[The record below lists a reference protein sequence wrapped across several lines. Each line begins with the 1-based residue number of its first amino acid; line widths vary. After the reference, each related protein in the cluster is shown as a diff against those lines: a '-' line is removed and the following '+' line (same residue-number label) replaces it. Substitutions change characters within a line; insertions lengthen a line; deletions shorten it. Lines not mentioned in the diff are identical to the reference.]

1 MPAERRVDARL
12 AHQMLVEPEIAPVRR
27 GDGVAEDAIGRARA
41 RVHADEQRRVAA
53 LLEQFGVTRPRV
65 MRHPFTVRIEQFGN
79 EGIEIPPA
87 ARAVTID
94 HHDLLG
100 AGGLGAAHRR
110 VDFLG
115 VKSPAFVIERRTA
128 GDLFPDD
135 DAAHPFHVRHDQ
147 HAHDSRLR
155 ALTCAFNRERGIFRS
170 CRTWPASF

>member
-1 MPAERRVDARL
+1 PTY
-12 AHQMLVEPEIAPVRR
+12 AP
-27 GDGVAEDAIGRARA
+27 
-41 RVHADEQRRVAA
+41 
-53 LLEQFGVTRPRV
+53 
-65 MRHPFTVRIEQFGN
+65 
-79 EGIEIPPA
+79 
-87 ARAVTID
+87 AVTIY
-94 HHDLLG
+94 LLVVLCSG
-100 AGGLGAAHRR
+100 RLCAAHRR

-170 CRTWPASF
+170 CRTWPASFASGWRESPARDMGSACAA